1 MKNTLY
7 ASMLIALVVTA
18 TPSLSAPLSSKSH
31 PRMFCELAADL
42 GYPSRGFKEHTGG
55 CSSNMTDV
63 SPTSGKNGLNNNLAF
78 YSMGKSDDA
87 KKLQRVSLILNVN
100 NVREKAKA
108 HRELSRVAKSVATK
122 ILGEPLPQLSA
133 VIEANGSRT
142 WEVGEWSIEVKS
154 DIWPTGLGHDMTVY
168 FRPK

>member
-1 MKNTLY
+1 
-7 ASMLIALVVTA
+7 
-18 TPSLSAPLSSKSH
+18 
-31 PRMFCELAADL
+31 
-42 GYPSRGFKEHTGG
+42 
-55 CSSNMTDV
+55 MTDV